1 MGGMKTL
8 HLRLLSLFVFIFSF
22 QAQAMSVDWDGTYRF
37 EYVNVD
43 MPNLSSAA
51 PGKGTKGYFLNHLN
65 LSPKIIAVDGI
76 NVVANIEVLPSLAYP
91 GSQLGTDFGSSN
103 ANYSFSGGPS
113 SPASQIEVNQLY
125 MNWNH
130 EYGAMVAGRAP
141 VHFGLG
147 ITQNAGQGAYDHWMS
162 THDMV
167 GYKFLIGNL
176 SFMPSL
182 GRTFRTGNYSLL
194 GGSTEQM
201 WNIEYTNPETESTF
215 AVYHQIKSSS
225 AAANDGNIYFTPY
238 FATASVMGGWNTTH
252 TNLFIA
258 RGWQSFRLK
267 MEAGFQAGGTGVNNG
282 AGAEIKLSGFGIAM
296 DLEFPRP
303 ESKFQWKVKLGI
315 ASGDNPNTA
324 DQWEGYYFNR
334 NYDVAFLLFNHPMG
348 GATADVFRTKLIR
361 RSGTA
366 GGVYANDSAAD
377 DEAIS
382 NAMFLAPQF
391 NYVFSEKW
399 EWSNNFTFAQIHTA
413 PAAGVASDLGLEW
426 DTGFVYKPHEKV
438 RWQTDFGFFFPGS
451 AWKFG
456 GSNLE
461 NSSTY
466 GIQTKASIS
475 F

>member
-1 MGGMKTL
+1 MKKL
-8 HLRLLSLFVFIFSF
+8 IFCLFFLSLQAFS
-22 QAQAMSVDWDGTYRF
+22 MSVDWGGTYRF
-37 EYVNVD
+37 EYVGVD

-51 PGKGTKGYFLNHLN
+51 PGKGSKSYFLNHLN
-65 LSPKIIAVDGI
+65 LTPKIIAVDGI
-76 NVVANIEVLPSLAYP
+76 NVVANIEVLPSAAYP
-91 GSQLGTDFGSSN
+91 GSQLGADFGSSN

-113 SPASQIEVNQLY
+113 SPASAIEVNQLY

-147 ITQNAGQGAYDHWMS
+147 ITQNAGQGPNDHWNS

-182 GRTFRTGNYSLL
+182 GRTYRAGNYSLF

-201 WNIEYTNPETESTF
+201 WNIEYANPETESTF
-215 AVYHQIKSSS
+215 AIYHQLKSSGATS
-225 AAANDGNIYFTPY
+225 NDGNIYFSPY
-238 FATASVMGGWNTTH
+238 FPTASIMGGWNTTH
-252 TNLFIA
+252 TNLYIA
-258 RGWQSFRLK
+258 RGWEKFRFK

-282 AGAEIKLSGFGIAM
+282 SGSEIRLSGFGIAM

-315 ASGDNPNTA
+315 ASGDNPNTT
-324 DQWEGYYFNR
+324 DQFEGYYFNR
-334 NYDVAFLLFNHPMG
+334 NYDLAFLLFNHPMG
-348 GATADVFRTKLIR
+348 NQATADVLRTKLIR

-366 GGVYANDSAAD
+366 NGVYANDAAAD
-377 DEAIS
+377 DDTVS
-382 NAMFLAPQF
+382 NAMFIAPQF
-391 NYVFSEKW
+391 NYIFSEKW
-399 EWSNNFTFAQIHTA
+399 EWSNNFTIAQTHTA
-413 PAAGVASDLGLEW
+413 PAAGVAADLGFEW
-426 DTGFVYKPHEKV
+426 DTGVVYKPHEKV
-438 RWQTDFGFFFPGS
+438 RWETAIGFFFPGT

-456 GSNLE
+456 ASNFE

-466 GIQTKASIS
+466 GIQTKAAIS